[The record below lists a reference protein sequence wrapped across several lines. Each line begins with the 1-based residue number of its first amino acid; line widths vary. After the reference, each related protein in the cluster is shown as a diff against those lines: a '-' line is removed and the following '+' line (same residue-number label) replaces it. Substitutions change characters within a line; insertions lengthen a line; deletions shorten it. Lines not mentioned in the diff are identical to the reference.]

1 MGKIITT
8 IKVVNNEDEILAK
21 AGVKKQEEIRNLEI
35 TNVLV
40 DTGATTLCLP
50 KSLIRQL
57 GLPIAREV
65 PVETA
70 MGDTFMNVYKNVTIQ
85 IMGREGI
92 FECVELPDGRQPLL
106 GVLPMEGL
114 GIEPNLNK
122 QILELLPTTGP
133 KAYITV

>member
-8 IKVVNNEDEILAK
+8 IEVVNHEDETAVKL
-21 AGVKKQEEIRNLEI
+21 GVINENEVRKLVI

-50 KSLIRQL
+50 KNLIQQL
-57 GLPIAREV
+57 GLPIARNV

-70 MGDTFMNVYKNVTIQ
+70 MGDSFMNIYQDVKLQ